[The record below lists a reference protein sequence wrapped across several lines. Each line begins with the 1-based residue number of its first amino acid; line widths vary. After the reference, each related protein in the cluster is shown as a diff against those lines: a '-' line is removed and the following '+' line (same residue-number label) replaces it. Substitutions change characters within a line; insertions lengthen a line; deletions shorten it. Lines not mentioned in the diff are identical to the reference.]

1 MNKVTTSDR
10 LKQIMQERSLKQVDI
25 LELCKPFCEKYG
37 IALKKNNLS
46 QYISGVN
53 TPGQD
58 RLSILGMALNVSEVW
73 LMGFDVPMKREAPIS
88 FSAQEHP
95 LMKIYDSLNSDGQ
108 DNLMR
113 YATDLSEMDKY
124 KKCPDIEQDIG

>member
-95 LMKIYDSLNSDGQ
+95 LMKIYDSLNGEGQ

-124 KKCPDIEQDIG
+124 KKCPDIEQDIV